1 MTTYWVGDLQGCNA
15 SFGHLL
21 DRLGFSPSRD
31 RVVVLGDLINRGP
44 DNAGVLDRL
53 MALDGSAECLLGNHD
68 LFVLA
73 AYHGAKSLK
82 RGDTALSLF
91 SHPKAT
97 VYMDWLATRQLA
109 RIESGCLLVHA
120 GVLPTWSAEQTVS
133 LANEVQAVLAGPD
146 RHEFLHHMFGNQPDR
161 WHDGLGGV
169 DRLRVIVN
177 ALTRLR
183 FCTPEGV
190 MEFASKEGLDRA
202 PAGHVAWFDAPHRQT
217 AGMPV
222 VFGHWSAVGGLCRP
236 DLACLD
242 TGCLWGRR
250 LSALRVPLG
259 MHDDGSANRP
269 LDLSTWEWVSVPA
282 AEGDAV
288 PLGVTSVATM
298 PPRQT

>member
-21 DRLGFSPSRD
+21 DEMGFSPSRD
-31 RVVVLGDLINRGP
+31 RLVVLGDLINRGP

-53 MALDGSAECLLGNHD
+53 MALEGSADCLLGNHD

-82 RGDTALSLF
+82 RGDTAQALF
-91 SHPKAT
+91 SDPKAAR
-97 VYMDWLATRQLA
+97 YMDWLATRELA

-120 GVLPTWSAEQTVS
+120 GVLPSWTAAQTVS
-133 LANEVQAVLAGPD
+133 LAGEVQAILASHE
-146 RHEFLHHMFGNQPDR
+146 RHDFLHRMFGNQPDHWR
-161 WHDGLGGV
+161 DDWSGV

-190 MEFASKEGLDRA
+190 MEFASKEGLDQA
-202 PAGHVAWFDAPHRQT
+202 PAGHVAWFDVPDRQT
-217 AGMPV
+217 AALPV
-222 VFGHWSAVGGLCRP
+222 VFGHWSTVGGLCRP
-236 DLACLD
+236 HLACLD

-250 LSALRVPLG
+250 LSALRVPAPDAIEG
-259 MHDDGSANRP
+259 PNGHI
-269 LDLSTWEWVSVPA
+269 DLSTWEWISMAADPA
-282 AEGDAV
+282 DVV
-288 PLGVTSVATM
+288 PLALTNAASTPA
-298 PPRQT
+298 PPP

>member
-21 DRLGFSPSRD
+21 DHVGFSPSRD

-53 MALDGSAECLLGNHD
+53 MAFGDSAECLLGNHD

-82 RGDTALSLF
+82 RGDTAQALF
-91 SHPKAT
+91 SHPKVAT
-97 VYMDWLATRQLA
+97 YMDWLASCPLA

-120 GVLPTWSAEQTVS
+120 GVLPSWGAEQTVS
-133 LANEVQAVLAGPD
+133 LATEVEAVLSGPD
-146 RHEFLHHMFGNQPDR
+146 RHDFLHQMFGNQPDHWR
-161 WHDGLGGV
+161 DNLSGV

-190 MEFASKEGLDRA
+190 MEFATKEGPASA
-202 PAGHVAWFDAPHRQT
+202 PAGHVAWFDAPDRKT
-217 AGMPV
+217 AGTPV
-222 VFGHWSAVGGLCRP
+222 VFGHWSTVGGLCRT

-250 LSALRVPLG
+250 LSALRVPL
-259 MHDDGSANRP
+259 
-269 LDLSTWEWVSVPA
+269 DLSVGDSTKRPRDLTTWEWVSVPA
-282 AEGDAV
+282 DAGDAV
-288 PLGVTSVATM
+288 PMDLTNGGAT
-298 PPRQT
+298 PQRQT